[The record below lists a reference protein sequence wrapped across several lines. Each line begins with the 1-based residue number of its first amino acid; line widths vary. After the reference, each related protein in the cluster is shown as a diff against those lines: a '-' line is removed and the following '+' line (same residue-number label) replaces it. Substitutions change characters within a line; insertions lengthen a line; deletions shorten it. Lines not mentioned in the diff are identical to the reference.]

1 MNKEFIKGQ
10 LKGALSWLN
19 TSNTNK
25 NVLHA
30 KDSINMALKELEDFK
45 TEKIYK
51 KDIDKLMPILKAF
64 AEGRTIQ
71 FAVNGDSWID
81 IDGNEE
87 GLFLDT
93 FIATSQRYRIKPEK
107 VERIDKKYISGDFVY
122 IHGSLR
128 IIDNCDGYYA
138 TYYDEEETLQ
148 EVNVDVI
155 EGVPLTPEIL
165 KENGWVK
172 DKENCYINYIYHL
185 HICGKNNRYSVYKVE
200 KDNVVWLTGIEKV
213 SDLQHLLF
221 GLDISHK
228 MKV

>member
-1 MNKEFIKGQ
+1 
-10 LKGALSWLN
+10 
-19 TSNTNK
+19 
-25 NVLHA
+25 
-30 KDSINMALKELEDFK
+30 
-45 TEKIYK
+45 
-51 KDIDKLMPILKAF
+51 MPILKAF

-81 IDGNEE
+81 IDSNEE
-87 GLFLDT
+87 GLFIDT
-93 FIATSQRYRIKPEK
+93 LMATPRRYRIKPEK
-107 VERIDKKYISGDFVY
+107 VEHINKEYISGDFVY

-128 IIDNCDGYYA
+128 IINNCDGYYA

-165 KENGWVK
+165 KENGWVE
-172 DKENCYINYIYHL
+172 DKENCYTNYIYHL
-185 HICGKNNRYSVYKVE
+185 HICGNNNRYSVYKVE
-200 KDNVVWLTGIEKV
+200 KDNVVWLTGIENV

-221 GLDISHK
+221 GLNISHE